1 MNKKRI
7 LVPIDGTERSM
18 YALDF
23 IKEIFSKDSGMEI
36 ILMNVKELV
45 LINEMIVSE
54 EVKIAKEL
62 GKEILEAA
70 KKKMQGYNVETHFT
84 FGYPADEIIN
94 KARDEDVGIIVM
106 TQSTKRGL
114 SRMIGSVTTSV
125 VKKAKC
131 IVMVVPNDF
140 TISLK

>member
-23 IKEIFSKDSGMEI
+23 IKEIFPKDSGVEI
-36 ILMNVKELV
+36 IIMNIKELV
-45 LINEMIVSE
+45 LINEMIISE
-54 EVKIAKEL
+54 EVKMAKEL
-62 GKEILEAA
+62 GSDILEEA
-70 KKKMQGYNVETHFT
+70 KEKMKDYKVETYFT
-84 FGYPADEIIN
+84 FGYPGDEIIN

-114 SRMIGSVTTSV
+114 SRMIGSVTASV

>member
-23 IKEIFSKDSGMEI
+23 IKEIFPKDAGMEI
-36 ILMNVKELV
+36 IIMNIKELV

-62 GKEILEAA
+62 GKDILEAA
-70 KKKMQGYNVETHFT
+70 KKKMDGYNVETYFT
-84 FGYPADEIIN
+84 FGYPGDEIIK
-94 KARDEDVGIIVM
+94 KAKDEDVGI
-106 TQSTKRGL
+106 KRGL
-114 SRMIGSVTTSV
+114 SRMIGSVTASV

>member
-23 IKEIFSKDSGMEI
+23 VKEIFPKESNIDLI
-36 ILMNVKELV
+36 IMNVKELV

-54 EVKIAKEL
+54 EVKNAKEL
-62 GKEILEAA
+62 GKDILEAA
-70 KKKMQGYNVETHFT
+70 KEQMKGYNVSTYFT
-84 FGYPADEIIN
+84 FGYPAEEIIN
-94 KARDEDVGIIVM
+94 KAIDEDVGIIVM

-140 TISLK
+140 SISLK